1 MQRHHVL
8 ALETLFTQISIS
20 LRRPGFRSACGSPI
34 PISIWL
40 NCNIY
45 VVVVF
50 CLFFM
55 RPAFCMHFNC
65 ANWRT
70 TLVCS
75 HYSWPPW
82 SWHLSS
88 KDCMSAV
95 WLAVKR
101 NETLRCCHL
110 PIFQWNVPW
119 KLLQTLLSNWSNLLG
134 MMGKKQVGDVLRV
147 WNDVFKFGPFCRGAS
162 HRRRAAIQTG
172 LLHTLER
179 WTSALIH
186 CMQKLKYTQTCAP

>member
-1 MQRHHVL
+1 
-8 ALETLFTQISIS
+8 
-20 LRRPGFRSACGSPI
+20 
-34 PISIWL
+34 
-40 NCNIY
+40 
-45 VVVVF
+45 
-50 CLFFM
+50 
-55 RPAFCMHFNC
+55 
-65 ANWRT
+65 
-70 TLVCS
+70 
-75 HYSWPPW
+75 
-82 SWHLSS
+82 
-88 KDCMSAV
+88 MSAV

-179 WTSALIH
+179 WTSADTLQRLHTQSCSKEI
-186 CMQKLKYTQTCAP
+186 CNLKMCPEWALWTVELSTSLYVFSTVWSLSSSRLAVPWRRRGMEGGKDVVHRHKHSVGVRAKGDRLYFSNLF